1 LLNLAELID
10 GRAGDLAVKVE
21 EQGEVLQ
28 LLADDET
35 EGSEHGHT
43 SVGDLA
49 LAPAANIANG
59 SAGGQAQGVPG
70 AIKGA
75 TPAGQGQQV

>member
-1 LLNLAELID
+1 
-10 GRAGDLAVKVE
+10 
-21 EQGEVLQ
+21 
-28 LLADDET
+28 
-35 EGSEHGHT
+35 
-43 SVGDLA
+43 VGDLA